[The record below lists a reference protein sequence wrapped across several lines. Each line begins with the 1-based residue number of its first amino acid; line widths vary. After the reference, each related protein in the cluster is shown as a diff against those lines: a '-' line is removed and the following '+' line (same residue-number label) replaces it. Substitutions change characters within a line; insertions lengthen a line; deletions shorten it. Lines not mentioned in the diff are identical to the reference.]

1 MGETEAQSGEARA
14 ERSPESAQSVEEF
27 LLSMKGQPAL
37 YHCVSR
43 VVDRRKVLG
52 AEERS
57 KFVEFMR
64 EYEAFCQV
72 RVWTFCV
79 MGNHFHI
86 LVEVPEAPEDRGR
99 SWSDDKF
106 LRHVSNRYHGEEYAK
121 IANKLAWWRERGLD
135 SEAEKLR
142 GRYFARMWDLS
153 WFLRLLKQ
161 RFTQWFNWKHG
172 RDGYLWSDRFR
183 SLLVESGRAARMVAA
198 YIDLN
203 PVRAGL
209 VKDPADWPWSG
220 WAEALSGDRRARE
233 GIRMVVFDWL
243 GVTRNEQLAAQDVNT
258 WEKTASWYRAT
269 MFMDAEESERDR
281 RKNRAGIS
289 AERVAEVLEDEGLKD
304 EARMVRERVPA
315 FTEAKVIGG
324 SRFVDSVGAIRLG
337 RIPVPLITW
346 KEEQESKARQLAA
359 LRGSRKA
366 SILEK

>member
-1 MGETEAQSGEARA
+1 MAEARAQSGEARGVQG
-14 ERSPESAQSVEEF
+14 PEDTQAVEEF

-64 EYEAFCQV
+64 EYEAFCRV
-72 RVWTFCV
+72 RVLTFCV

-86 LVEVPEAPEDRGR
+86 LVEVPEAPEDRGH
-99 SWSDDKF
+99 SWSDEEF
-106 LRHVSNRYHGEEYAK
+106 LHHISSRYHGEEYAR
-121 IANKLAWWRERGLD
+121 IANKLAWWRERGID

-142 GRYFARMWDLS
+142 ARYFARMWDLS

-172 RDGYLWSDRFR
+172 RDGYLWSDRFK

-220 WAEALSGDRRARE
+220 WSEAIAGDRRARE
-233 GIRMVVFDWL
+233 GLRMVVFDWL
-243 GVTRNEQLAAQDVNT
+243 QLTRNEQLAAQDVNT
-258 WEKTASWYRAT
+258 WEKAASWYRWT
-269 MFMDAEESERDR
+269 MFMDAEEGERDR
-281 RKNRAGIS
+281 RKNRAGIP
-289 AERVAEVLEDEGLKD
+289 ADKVAEVLEEEGLKE
-304 EARMVRERVPA
+304 EAEMVRQRVPA
-315 FTEAKVIGG
+315 FTEAKVIGH
-324 SRFVDSVGAIRLG
+324 SSFVDAVGAFRLG
-337 RIPVPLITW
+337 RVPVPLITW
-346 KEEQESKARQLAA
+346 KEEQEAKARQLAA

-366 SILEK
+366 VLAEN

>member
-1 MGETEAQSGEARA
+1 MAGTRAQSDEARR
-14 ERSPESAQSVEEF
+14 ERDPESAQAVEEF

-52 AEERS
+52 AEERT

-72 RVWTFCV
+72 RVLTHCV

-99 SWSDDKF
+99 SWSDEEF
-106 LRHVSNRYHGEEYAK
+106 LRHISSRYHGEQYAR
-121 IANKLAWWRERGLD
+121 IANKLAWWRERGID

-142 GRYFARMWDLS
+142 DRHFARMWDLS

-209 VKDPADWPWSG
+209 VKDPADWAWSG
-220 WAEALSGDRRARE
+220 WGEALAGDRRARE
-233 GIRMVVFDWL
+233 GLRMVVFDWL
-243 GVTRNEQLAAQDVNT
+243 GATRNEQLAARDVNT

-269 MFMDAEESERDR
+269 MFMDAEEDERDR
-281 RKNRAGIS
+281 KKNRAGIS
-289 AERVAEVLEDEGLKD
+289 ADKVAEVLEEEGLRE
-304 EARMVRERVPA
+304 EAEMVRQRVPA
-315 FTEAKVIGG
+315 FTEARVIGRSG
-324 SRFVDSVGAIRLG
+324 FVDAVGAFRLG
-337 RIPVPLITW
+337 RVPVPLVTW
-346 KEEQESKARQLAA
+346 KEEQEAKARQLAA
-359 LRGSRKA
+359 LHGSRKA
-366 SILEK
+366 ALAEK